1 MAWPPLPLR
10 ENLVQ
15 ADHLAPGRVVN
26 VPWSIHMIDQLQSNS
41 ADFPLPDQ
49 AGRCVCTSN
58 IFMYYYSPYVAQL
71 QPDPQVNILGDTV
84 SWAFH
89 DYLYDRGTMS
99 GSSSGARPRL
109 EFYKNRHDM
118 VAEALGMTATDVQ
131 LRDIFGALDDDDV
144 LTPDYAHQSDQ
155 GVIHILEFATSRD
168 PSGQGLRQV
177 LEMKMLKYRFALET
191 RARETN
197 SPVAF
202 SVVVVSPGM
211 LVSNVQLPQTT
222 IDALGYRLKIAC
234 AIDDKASAQGI
245 IFHEDQTEMSTREAE
260 ILHQLEGIGDLPAVG
275 DAFTITE
282 EYVRLSS
289 GPLMPE
295 DIETIKKQAISMLED
310 ANSLMKES
318 PMSGKEAL
326 KILHTSQSHDMS
338 RSDQA
343 AITVMPLFV
352 VDPDKDPYDNMVR
365 DTYISHFDCPLMLD
379 IWRKAFE
386 SHSCIPESSLEP
398 TDDESEDGLYEVYLD
413 DAEVPKSDTKH
424 RYCRVSI
431 TPSTDQRLYM
441 AGKGIDGRRFRDHPY
456 VERAT
461 KKSRTCFSQHVPLDD
476 IDDYLTDNSWL
487 KEAEK
492 VNYTSYE
499 AINSLLESADEL
511 HGNSGTTLDLLKRL
525 YHTKQSVALQIVSK
539 IAQELAISFKQH
551 TKRDQFI
558 LKKVCGYPV
567 YLLIKSVNTR
577 SHIFFSIL
585 VPPGSNFESYGLPFT
600 QFFSHEG
607 FSYTTFKS
615 FTVPKLSNQFVANE
629 LWLGSL
635 IRWVLEL
642 STCETAE
649 KVNPTTLKPTD
660 IDLRAVKMA
669 NLSLLVAMEDKAST
683 EAEMTLSRYMY
694 MEMFKSENK
703 NCYPNPLKMVRKF
716 NTYPRS
722 RLLVWV
728 QQNLIRS
735 FSQMIVNPPV
745 SRVIFNMREAHS
757 EQTGRRVLVPEF
769 VGTLPKTVRPTDV
782 SLDRWDGLINCFTG
796 DPVHNMSC
804 VVNIM
809 YTGYFKDK
817 NENPWENSDWK
828 LVEKVLEEEF
838 RLDPKR
844 TQYYGDSEP
853 PVNDVRDHEFSP
865 IHLKYGC
872 DVASQQLQRKYGI
885 MYKEELE
892 RLFVARLA
900 RISLVDLATL
910 KASAVIADPS
920 GLTLDSHEEVD
931 TRSGRIKAM
940 EAAAKVAD
948 AFSSHPYVNF
958 EKAVLY
964 VEAHWGAIAC
974 DLFKKQQHAGLREIY
989 VLDFHCRIVQR
1000 FVEAAGR
1007 LLCEQFDVDTL
1018 SHPSI
1023 KHKLIDN
1030 HIAVSIRLTEDST
1043 RTLINCNSSGD
1054 KTRWNQNIMVKAF
1067 AIIFS
1072 RMYTQR
1078 TAKALARCLNLWYGK
1093 LIKIP
1098 PGLQKLLINNT
1109 QLNNPIYEELLSQFW
1124 GDSTS
1129 SSPSVMEERT
1139 KFFRTVSGMFQG
1151 ILHYTSSMLHVI
1163 ERLSYKQLCHTLF
1176 THRYPQYPLHVTVMC
1191 CSDDSCTM
1199 MSTAIPPDVPPEEKA
1214 AVKTLLTQLIFCQPM
1229 HGRYCNMRE
1238 SVKSTLGT
1246 NSVLEYNSVFM
1257 CKGSVIV
1264 PTFKFWEAGL
1274 KVSQTESI
1282 KARLENMQNLLKSLS
1297 ENSAS
1302 AFECRMLQLLQAS
1315 VFYKTLGADVNKHW
1329 PLLRSSLQKTHNIDL
1344 GFFPL
1349 DDELCPGM
1357 LGLKYNMYMAS
1368 MRGEYLKPLGRLYQ
1382 TGALD
1387 CTKGGELVSSFVL
1400 TFGNRKRLEKLQEEV
1415 ECDPNWEELVNKHPQ
1430 VLYRQPSSTLEAKLQ
1445 ITVSSHQAGVHES
1458 LNQGNSFFNSI
1469 VSSVYSPNCPCI
1481 SVRQVSVENG
1491 KLSSTKVKT
1500 SLIGALK
1507 LQQTEPHTLDVAIT
1521 DLFPNA
1527 KVFGKISLML
1537 SRLKSEPLRLTPV
1550 PNLKRRLTTVLWQ
1563 LDEELIEAPLAKSA
1577 RLIWFGFKSKISS
1590 RTLKASWERQK
1601 EKIPWLRDDVNA
1613 TLESS
1618 PFESH
1623 VALRNFI
1630 DSHGSVT
1637 RTIRVVCPP
1646 IRSSTF
1652 LSQLE
1657 DTIRVNYL
1665 PSMQMVS
1672 AEEKSGEERVYSSN
1686 ISSEVSLVL
1695 LSPRPNNIKLQTIVN
1710 LMRTRQCTIRNAITL
1725 QMMPRQEAYLTV
1737 MHWVGCKIQPASQDY
1752 RRSEVEVLQ
1761 ATQMALDGLRN
1772 LKDTMV
1778 DFVVR
1783 RQSVDDE
1790 GAIQGPGVTRLYLKG
1805 CSVELEFEGD
1815 KVVRMYVPNLE
1826 VTYPHLSSII
1836 EYVKWSGHEFL
1847 TEKGGGFFDDTI
1859 ATISTAGL
1867 SAKRYRGTPISL
1879 NKDLIHWEL
1888 DAKQLGML
1896 LEVQD
1901 DTIRLISRQRYQTK
1915 RDGETMNY
1923 FQKDLVLCYYKASSV
1938 HLDLPKTQ
1946 MPVVKE
1952 FDLAWMCGRP
1962 LDSVKLASIIT
1973 YLRMKEESK
1982 DVNLQIP
1989 CPLEHVED
1997 PEQLASWLRS
2007 TFKAR
2012 IGATHGVFP
2021 TPTRR
2026 DVEAP
2031 SLEPMIDTLQLF
2043 GDEELMD
2050 DDWAN
2055 ALDDIIGALEPT
2067 SQEVQVD
2074 NVEPEQLDYLPE
2086 FDEEGLQ
2093 AYMSAMSAQQ
2103 AMGSTRETVF
2113 SHHQFWDDYI
2123 QDTETASPGALRRVA
2138 QGRLGVI
2145 AYLSDQLCWLME
2157 RTLDA
2162 PVSQTKLEAYL
2173 ASVATDIPQSDKK
2186 KKPKAQSD
2194 IVPAEDQE
2202 PEPRVWRPSFRTR
2215 VPHKPSFFKRKP
2227 KGKK

>member
-10 ENLVQ
+10 GDLVQ

-41 ADFPLPDQ
+41 ADFPLPEQ
-49 AGRCVCTSN
+49 VGRCICTSN

-71 QPDPQVNILGDTV
+71 QPDPQVNVLGETV

-89 DYLYDRGTMS
+89 DYLYDRGTIS

-118 VAEALGMTATDVQ
+118 VAEALGMTSTDVQ
-131 LRDIFGALDDDDV
+131 LRDIFGPYDDDDV

-155 GVIHILEFATSRD
+155 GVVHILEFATSRD
-168 PSGQGLRQV
+168 PSGQSLRQV

-197 SPVAF
+197 TPVAF

-211 LVSNVQLPQTT
+211 LVSNIQLPQGT
-222 IDALGYRLKIAC
+222 IDSLGYRLKIAC
-234 AIDDKASAQGI
+234 AIDDKASAQGV

-260 ILHQLEGIGDLPAVG
+260 ILSQLTSIGTLPLQG

-282 EYVRLSS
+282 EYVRLAS
-289 GPLMPE
+289 GPLLPDE
-295 DIETIKKQAISMLED
+295 IETIKKQAVSMLED
-310 ANSLMKES
+310 ANALMKEK
-318 PMSGKEAL
+318 PISGKEAL
-326 KILHTSQSHDMS
+326 QTLRTSQNHDES
-338 RSDQA
+338 RSDQS

-352 VDPDKDPYDNMVR
+352 VHPDKDPFDNRVR

-386 SHSCIPESSLEP
+386 THSCIPDSSLEQ
-398 TDDESEDGLYEVYLD
+398 TDDESEDGLYEVFP
-413 DAEVPKSDTKH
+413 EGVETPKSETKH

-431 TPSTDQRLYM
+431 NPTSDQRLYM
-441 AGKGIDGRRFRDHPY
+441 AGKGIDGRRYRDHPY

-476 IDDYLTDNSWL
+476 VDDFLSDNSWL
-487 KEAEK
+487 TEAEG
-492 VNYTSYE
+492 VAYTSYE
-499 AINSLLESADEL
+499 AIRALLESADEL
-511 HGNSGTTLDLLKRL
+511 HGNSDTTRILMERL

-539 IAQELAISFKQH
+539 IAQELAISFRQH

-558 LKKVCGYPV
+558 LKKICGYPV
-567 YLLIKSVNTR
+567 YILIKSVNTR
-577 SHIFFSIL
+577 SHIFFSLL
-585 VPPGSNFESYGLPFT
+585 VPPDSGFESYGLPFT
-600 QFFSHEG
+600 QFFHHEG
-607 FSYTTFKS
+607 FFYTTFKS

-642 STCETAE
+642 STSETAD
-649 KVNPTTLKPTD
+649 KVNPATLFPVA

-694 MEMFKSENK
+694 MEMFKAENK
-703 NCYPNPLKMVRKF
+703 HCSPNPLKMVRKF

-728 QQNLIRS
+728 QQNLVRN
-735 FSQMIVNPPV
+735 FSEMACNPPS
-745 SRVIFNMREAHS
+745 SRVVFNMREAFS

-782 SLDRWDGLINCFTG
+782 SLDRWDGLLNCFTG
-796 DPVHNMSC
+796 DPVHSMSC

-838 RLDPKR
+838 RLNPAR
-844 TQYYGDSEP
+844 QQYYGDSEP
-853 PVNDVRDHEFSP
+853 PIDDVRDHEFSP
-865 IHLKYGC
+865 VHLKYGC
-872 DVASQQLQRKYGI
+872 DVAAQQLQRKYGH
-885 MYKEELE
+885 MYKDELE

-910 KASAVIADPS
+910 KASAVIADPVD
-920 GLTLDSHEEVD
+920 LTLESHEEVD
-931 TRSGRIKAM
+931 TKSGRIKAM

-948 AFSSHPYVNF
+948 EFSSHPYVNF
-958 EKAVLY
+958 EKAVTH
-964 VEAHWGAIAC
+964 VESHWGAVAC

-1072 RMYTQR
+1072 RLFPLR
-1078 TAKALARCLNLWYGK
+1078 TAMALARCLNLWYGK
-1093 LIKIP
+1093 LIKMP

-1124 GDSTS
+1124 GDSTTDN
-1129 SSPSVMEERT
+1129 PTVMEEKT

-1151 ILHYTSSMLHVI
+1151 ILHYTSSMLHVV

-1199 MSTAIPPDVPPEEKA
+1199 MSTAVPADAPQEEKI
-1214 AVKTLLTQLIFCQPM
+1214 AVRRLLTQLIYSQPM

-1246 NSVLEYNSVFM
+1246 NSVIEYNSVFM
-1257 CKGSVIV
+1257 CKGTVIV

-1315 VFYKTLGADVNKHW
+1315 VFYKTLGVDVNRYW
-1329 PLLRSSLQKTHNIDL
+1329 PVLRDSLLKSHNIDL

-1357 LGLKYNMYMAS
+1357 LGLKYNMYVAS

-1382 TGALD
+1382 SGALD
-1387 CTKGGELVSSFVL
+1387 CTKSGELVSSFVL
-1400 TFGNRKRLEKLQEEV
+1400 TFGNRKRLEKLQSEV
-1415 ECDPNWEELVNKHPQ
+1415 ECDPDWESLVEAHPQ
-1430 VLYRQPSSTLEAKLQ
+1430 ILYRQPSSTLEAKLQ

-1481 SVRQVSVENG
+1481 SVRQVSVVDG
-1491 KLSSTKVKT
+1491 KLVGNKVKT
-1500 SLIGALK
+1500 SLIGALN
-1507 LQQTEPHTLDVAIT
+1507 LQQADPGGLDVSIT

-1527 KVFGKISLML
+1527 KVFNKISLML
-1537 SRLKSEPLRLTPV
+1537 SRLKSEPLRLSPV
-1550 PNLKRRLTTVLWQ
+1550 PHLKRRLTTILWQ
-1563 LDEELIEAPLAKSA
+1563 LDEDLMEAPLARSA
-1577 RLIWFGFKSKISS
+1577 RLVWFGFKSKTSS
-1590 RTLKASWERQK
+1590 RTLKSSWERQK
-1601 EKIPWLRDDVNA
+1601 EKIPWLRDDVKSS
-1613 TLESS
+1613 LESS

-1623 VALRNFI
+1623 IALRNFV
-1630 DSHGSVT
+1630 DSHGSVA

-1646 IRSSTF
+1646 IRSNTF

-1665 PSMQMVS
+1665 PSMQVVS

-1695 LSPRPNNIKLQTIVN
+1695 LSPRPNNVKLQTVVN
-1710 LMRTRQCTIRNAITL
+1710 LMRLRTCSVRNAITL
-1725 QMMPRQEAYLTV
+1725 QMMPKQEAYLTV
-1737 MHWVGCKIQPASQDY
+1737 MHWVGSKIRAASQDY

-1761 ATQMALDGLRN
+1761 ATQVALDGLRN

-1783 RQSVDDE
+1783 RQAIDDS
-1790 GAIQGPGVTRLYLKG
+1790 GDLQGPGTTRLYLKG
-1805 CSVELEFEGD
+1805 CSIELEFDAD
-1815 KVVRMYVPNLE
+1815 KVTRVYVPNLE
-1826 VTYPHLSSII
+1826 DTYPHLQSII

-1847 TEKGGGFFDDTI
+1847 SEKGGGFFDDTV

-1879 NKDLIHWEL
+1879 NKDLSNWEL

-1901 DTIRLISRQRYQTK
+1901 DTLRLISRQRYQTK

-1938 HLDLPKTQ
+1938 HLDLPKAQ
-1946 MPVVKE
+1946 MPVLND

-1962 LDSVKLASIIT
+1962 LDSVKLASVIT
-1973 YLRMKEESK
+1973 YLRMQEELGGAK
-1982 DVNLQIP
+1982 PDVP
-1989 CPLEHVED
+1989 SPLDHIED
-1997 PEQLASWLRS
+1997 SDQLASWLRS

-2050 DDWAN
+2050 EDWAN

-2067 SQEVQVD
+2067 QQEVQVD
-2074 NVEPEQLDYLPE
+2074 TNEGEQLDYLPE

-2093 AYMSAMSAQQ
+2093 AYMSMMSAQQ

-2123 QDTETASPGALRRVA
+2123 RDTETASPGALRRVA
-2138 QGRLGVI
+2138 QGRQGVI

-2173 ASVATDIPQSDKK
+2173 ASVAAEAPVEKR

-2194 IVPAEDQE
+2194 IVPAEDPE

-2215 VPHKPSFFKRKP
+2215 VPYKPSFFKRKP
-2227 KGKK
+2227 RGKK